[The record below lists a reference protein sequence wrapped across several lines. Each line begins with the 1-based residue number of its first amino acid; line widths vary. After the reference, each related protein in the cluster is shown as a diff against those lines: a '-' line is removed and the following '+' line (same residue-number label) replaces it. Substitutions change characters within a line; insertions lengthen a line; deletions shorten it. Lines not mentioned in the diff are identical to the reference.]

1 MEIRRFFNSIARMF
15 WLVVLF
21 ALIGGGIAFY
31 TNYYAIPLYEAE
43 TTVYAM
49 TKGQNVNYQD
59 VMLSRQMVQDYQ
71 EIITS
76 DRVFALSAEKLKKYN
91 ITPQQLKGM
100 ISVQPKNESSI
111 ISITATSEEPQIA
124 ADASG
129 AVTQS
134 FLDVSSEITNK
145 QIVGVLDQAKIPQ
158 FPISNGGTRN
168 IVIGII
174 AGIIAAITVIYIR
187 ELFDTTIRYVEDI
200 ERNLKIKVAGIIPKY
215 GIR

>member
-1 MEIRRFFNSIARMF
+1 MELRRFFNSIARMF

-21 ALIGGGIAFY
+21 GLIGGGIAFY
-31 TNYYAIPLYEAE
+31 TNYFATPVYEAE
-43 TTVYAM
+43 TTIYAM

-76 DRVFALSAEKLKKYN
+76 DRVLALSADKLKNYN

-111 ISITATSEEPQIA
+111 ISIRATSNEPKIA
-124 ADASG
+124 AEASS
-129 AVTQS
+129 AVTHA
-134 FLDVSSEITNK
+134 FLDVSSDITNN

-158 FPISNGGTRN
+158 YPVSSGGTRN

-174 AGIIAAITVIYIR
+174 AGILAAITVIYIR
-187 ELFDTTIRYVEDI
+187 ELFDTTIRYAEDL
-200 ERNLKIKVAGIIPKY
+200 ERNLKIKVTGIIPKY